1 MVDELYSVYILAICC
16 QSIISCNGELNEN
29 SVVRFYRTTAVDGKQ
44 YDVAHYNLDMVL
56 VLGYRGDEVHSG
68 KNSMA
73 GFWRLMHDSRR
84 VKRIFVAE
92 IREKRILKS
101 GSSTKTKYLI

>member
-56 VLGYRGDEVHSG
+56 ALGYRVRSQ
-68 KNSMA
+68 A
-73 GFWRLMHDSRR
+73 GVRFRNGPVTS
-84 VKRIFVAE
+84 
-92 IREKRILKS
+92 
-101 GSSTKTKYLI
+101 